1 MTRETG
7 PASTWSAPTIG
18 AMADHHFRGEDS
30 PLYGSGPGA
39 AFPAPGP
46 YSSSG
51 WPPPY
56 PRPDTGLAAYGAGA
70 EQPTGPTASPH
81 ASSRSEH
88 FLGLLDQLGDQLNEL
103 GRTVAALADECAPDD
118 QPATAEPGGQ
128 VDLTRWDHL
137 VENTPK
143 DDPYGA
149 DADLR
154 APAQT
159 WNGAPER

>member
-1 MTRETG
+1 MPVT
-7 PASTWSAPTIG
+7 PNSSIVAPVVSLDQAELI
-18 AMADHHFRGEDS
+18 
-30 PLYGSGPGA
+30 
-39 AFPAPGP
+39 
-46 YSSSG
+46 
-51 WPPPY
+51 
-56 PRPDTGLAAYGAGA
+56 PRPP
-70 EQPTGPTASPH
+70 EWQPTGPTASPH
-81 ASSRSEH
+81 ASSRSER

-137 VENTPK
+137 VENTSK